1 WRVRQ
6 DNLWAMGPLDNLV
19 GMQYRLDH
27 IENMKADIIDLTA
40 YPVLKI
46 KGSGEVSEF
55 EWGPMERIYV
65 DQDGD
70 VDVVQPQV
78 NALQYNQE
86 LAIIEAKMEEMAG
99 SPKEAMGF
107 RTPGEKTAYEVQRL
121 ENAAS
126 RVFQN
131 KIAQF
136 EEQVIEPLLNA
147 MLVLA
152 QENLSE
158 ATIRVINEQ
167 YGAVEFRKITRE
179 DISANGRLK
188 PVAARHFAE
197 QAELVQN
204 LTNFA
209 GSPIAALVA
218 PHISSVKMSQVIEG
232 ALNLEDYEVF
242 TPWVQISESAEA
254 EKMK

>member
-1 WRVRQ
+1 
-6 DNLWAMGPLDNLV
+6 
-19 GMQYRLDH
+19 
-27 IENMKADIIDLTA
+27 T
-40 YPVLKI
+40 
-46 KGSGEVSEF
+46 
-55 EWGPMERIYV
+55 
-65 DQDGD
+65 
-70 VDVVQPQV
+70 QV

-158 ATIRVINEQ
+158 VTIRILDD
-167 YGAVEFRKITRE
+167 EFK
-179 DISANGRLK
+179 
-188 PVAARHFAE
+188 AATFR
-197 QAELVQN
+197 
-204 LTNFA
+204 
-209 GSPIAALVA
+209 
-218 PHISSVKMSQVIEG
+218 
-232 ALNLEDYEVF
+232 
-242 TPWVQISESAEA
+242 
-254 EKMK
+254 